1 MNNGSALACHKKAK
15 RGPSHGRRVR
25 FDVPAYVGDFSRCAA
40 YYHNPPAV
48 PLHHPAQ
55 AEWHSITMAYDYVDP
70 FAAHRRAIDLH
81 FECIDCNAQTILDA
95 QCPCLPPHV
104 LDLWCAEDND
114 IGDNKPSDTPEEDLA
129 GYHPFVH
136 LEWQALRPTPASSCQ
151 PETPVARN
159 DAVMVALSP
168 WCSSG
173 ASLTLRTYGYFG
185 RDAGQRDVQL
195 PCDDLPHWKDF
206 IDDAWYDFVRPGG
219 CKVTILQPQPED
231 PGIHLHLI
239 VTMDGTDEVLILLE
253 TSVDSLPSTRTV
265 VECHLPMTGYAIVS
279 KMDQPIHFDMNY
291 HFWQHGAHHYG
302 SEILPTANG
311 QFWTISI
318 LSPTGALHL
327 QQLSARLV
335 PSTPVVPRSSR
346 LWPEPNEDY
355 MRIYRENE
363 AEDFLEEEQ
372 LIVGPVTIFDHDEWI
387 RIANELDQAT
397 GTQITILVYGL
408 KDVGIGMRRLTLT
421 SLNLGVL
428 EEAILGLWPHFDA
441 LAKKVHLVYPQP
453 IQNEGNQIAVI
464 LEFYDLWNPRDEF
477 WKPILHEC
485 LQPELD
491 TIERTACYSPEQVT
505 KEVFPIPHDL
515 CPTANSERELH
526 VWVRGHPLLP
536 YIERAVI
543 EGDLVSIRYMSPR
556 TPIEDWIK
564 RFFPGAD
571 DFKRVMIERTA
582 YHEMTPTTWTFLGEV
597 SPGEPACLDVHHPQ
611 WLRFHDPYFVVQAF
625 LEIVT
630 NRGLRYNNKT
640 IYVTPSRNDKNVTFV
655 FGSPQM
661 NQALVQV
668 GFSAKWDEVWSERF
682 CYAVQGNQTMEAF
695 LRHVNVY
702 NFVVSVFQDG
712 RLLNSDHIHLTNG
725 DSIEIEIQ
733 DDPEDHD
740 ASEDD
745 SDSMSLM
752 QSPSTSTPH
761 SGDVSLTLRGTH
773 GLLHTVQ
780 ISVDQSLY
788 AYLDEHW
795 PFPSHQPTDLAA
807 LHAVSAP
814 PSYVR
819 PESEQIFLVEL
830 SSDRFDQVHPDD
842 VLLLL
847 TVRYFVSGSAWTS
860 DKVKTRVLWGPKKA
874 TREQALQFLR
884 MQWHCRSEATTCELL
899 FNEVVWAIHDTALY
913 NFESGDH
920 LRLNIKS
927 TRDNWCEFT
936 FSEQA
941 DRERRVLESSPSS
954 PPVEQGGPESEEADL
969 SPYTI
974 QNQQLSRSRSRS
986 LLQSTTQIVP
996 KNSQSPG
1003 APFLQCRPNADITD
1017 MMDFDDYI
1025 PYDRQFPNGDH
1036 FSGRVV
1042 APFQWSDHPFF
1053 QAASDHGAVHRDP
1066 HRHLYV
1072 NCRTW
1077 FVTHTGPAVHQHR
1090 DLTIRAQLLIHI
1102 VERVRHLWQD
1112 LLSPTDTLRVYLV
1125 NPTPAVSRH
1134 EEPRV
1139 QILVECNRPT
1149 DSDIRPILMSFQQ
1162 ISVIGLAEHLLWRP
1176 LLSPPALTLD
1186 FLQQAS
1192 LTGCLSHHF
1201 LVPIAARARGW
1212 LQQGQQRHTTPGAY
1226 IPAWYDL
1233 RRPDNANLAQVP
1245 PTDDDDAVQLMQ
1257 MNAQS
1262 LSGKVNGA
1270 PQESVCP
1277 HVNDLWCGQ
1286 SSLVVCPPHQN
1297 DDSKPTV
1304 LSLHHLIPTPPE
1316 IFVPCSPLHFLRS
1329 QLLHTDLGPPGGR
1342 AQVVKW
1348 HSATLQAFEETPD
1361 WQDELPLSYELYTDG
1376 SSAFLDETRQGAAA
1390 VVLIVNTTQGPR
1402 FGGSHSFTV
1411 DAPGTAPLA
1420 EITAM
1425 FGAILWAV
1433 SLAEQH
1439 ATSTPQIELC
1449 FDCALAGKAASGHW
1463 SPKCHS
1469 ELQSIIRS
1477 LCHWIQRRH
1486 GTSTI
1491 SWRHVPSH
1499 TGHPWNE
1506 AADALSWAAVA
1517 AWIPTQ
1523 SLTDI
1528 AANTLLTATHPDLHQ
1543 WLWLL
1548 EDALCGRPGA
1558 PRVDL
1563 QGFHFR
1569 LDQPFALQPSP
1580 DMHPLTLRQQREAPQ
1595 GARTLSMFNLRCG
1608 TANVLTLQSGSLGAR
1623 AEHLAAQ
1630 FHQADLHC
1638 IGLQETRSYV
1648 SGHQLLGHYHVLS
1661 SPAVKGVGG
1670 VQCWIA
1676 QTWHSDPSNIEIK
1689 STDLRILSATSQRMI
1704 VRVQN
1709 PTLKLLFIVAH
1720 APSDGNL
1727 DTYRQFWKSTTGAIP
1742 HCYQSWKQIHLID
1755 ANARIGSVTSHQ
1767 VGSAGA
1773 EEENPAGDIFHQW
1786 LTDQDLLAP
1795 QTFPFHHS
1803 GHHYTWTH
1811 SKGEHKARLDFIL
1824 VNRTLYSEQIKTWVS
1839 DEVDLS
1845 LDRADHECVC
1855 ASIPLA
1861 VGTRTNQPRHLGA
1874 PEIHDDS
1881 IDVPSIN
1888 WSTDVH
1894 SHAAQLQK
1902 WLIATAPP
1910 RAPAVPR
1917 KKHLTDNTWQL
1928 IQLKKYHSKRLK
1940 ACRSTF
1946 DKHIL
1951 LAVFNG
1957 WKHSSQSSSTSS
1969 NANQVAAS
1977 FTSWLKLCDH
1987 SIAFHSALF
1996 RRLSRQTTRQV
2007 RQDDKTFYQQL
2018 AYQHGRIAADE
2029 GLPSLWK
2036 SIRHLL
2042 PKFKK
2047 KQRSNIRC
2055 IGPEPHELRD
2065 HYNSL
2070 EAGYEL
2076 DYASLLRQC
2085 FDRQKEAI
2093 ADAPLQMELSEL
2105 PSRQEIEQ
2113 VGRAQKRGRAPGV
2126 DGIIPEILHQ
2136 AVPWNSDVFTLLFL
2150 KTWVLSAEPVQ
2161 FKGGLMHSIAKKRG
2175 SHTAQGMRGIVL
2187 LDTVGKLYHGLLR
2200 RRLIASIPPLHF
2212 QLGGY
2217 RGQQTLFATQL
2228 LRSYSQLTTSL
2239 RISTATVFIDVKSAF
2254 HCLLREHAFG
2264 IDSTFPRKLID
2275 TLRHEGLNIEALTT
2289 DIHVHAAHFLDQ
2301 VSPGLARATQDA
2313 HQNTWYVL
2321 PHSDMC
2327 FTTTRGSRPG
2337 SPLADI
2343 AFNILMNSLLKD
2355 LMTLIEEHDVH
2366 EGIWDKLCLPSPVV
2380 AWMDDVAFPISTLE
2394 APQLDSALECLLPR
2408 VRDIFEAYGL
2418 RLNLAKGKTEVVCQY
2433 RGAGSPACRE
2443 FRFIERLGTF
2453 RVADLSWMAVSAYEH
2468 LGTMFAQSVTIQ
2480 TELRTRSGKATTA
2493 FREMSRNIF
2502 TNRHIPVATRLQLL
2516 ESLVLPVL
2524 LHGCGNW
2531 PLLAERQFR
2540 KLNHQ
2545 ILKWQRTIANDGF
2558 WSEDQTSD
2566 WEFQSRWKLVP
2577 LALRLAK
2584 HRILYAFKLFSNA
2597 PSLVLDYITAEDSR
2611 CAGSWMTALRRSI
2624 NWLNPRW
2631 RPTPRGAP
2639 PTDPPE
2645 DICTTADTLKWLQ
2658 EHCQDGAKRM
2668 RQAIHRFLQEEHMME
2683 MIHAGHRR
2691 LLDYCATFVSLV
2703 EPSPALTASAGHA
2716 HFPCGLCPKVF
2727 SSVQARQGHHWKFHG
2742 HFSEER
2748 KFVHTAVCSACG
2760 QCFWTAQRMQQHL
2773 RYSRKFGQQGCLAQL
2788 KAYFEPLS
2796 APSEIEIPQPLQG
2809 YHRLPKCLTAGPHT
2823 KPDYPVWKRRVLSQL
2838 QQWRRDWEDHG
2849 LTLFPDQQH
2858 HQRVQQ
2864 SLDTATLA
2872 WCASLP
2878 SHYTF
2883 EGTDGDLE
2891 DQWALIL
2898 QPWLHQQEKQTLWA
2912 LVEWGSA
2919 NLYALQDQLEH
2930 EEVKQA
2936 LEATFLSIVE
2946 LLPIWSLLGRRQQL
2960 QHWLQH
2966 EPQTDLGNAPE
2977 PVQDSRVVR
2986 PLEPIPNSLQ
2996 QQTEILA
3003 PQLGRILRDTPAV
3016 RRGVPIVL
3024 EPDGAKCIYVLHLF
3038 SGRRREYDC
3047 HHWAQQLGERLFPSF
3062 KIRLFSV
3069 DTAINEEMGNLAK
3082 SANFELVL
3090 KLAQKGL
3097 FALCISGPPCETW
3110 SAARH
3115 LEIEGA
3121 KYAPRPLRSNVRP
3134 WGLSGLS
3141 MRELHQLEMGSHL
3154 MLNNLL
3160 LETTVV
3166 LAGGGAIMV
3175 HPAPHQCEDYV
3186 SIWRVAL
3193 HSQVSM
3199 QLFCAQQLVIEQ
3211 WKYGAAGVKPTTL
3224 RYANLGRSMASILH
3238 GATVAGLTRPKVL
3251 LAGLDASNKFK
3262 TAAAKEYPSG
3272 LCKALLLTGLTG
3284 LQSRRSEGFQEAQFS
3299 QLGER
3304 ERKWLHDMSVLGACV
3319 DAQSTF
3325 LPDYQPASG

>member
-1 MNNGSALACHKKAK
+1 M
-15 RGPSHGRRVR
+15 
-25 FDVPAYVGDFSRCAA
+25 
-40 YYHNPPAV
+40 
-48 PLHHPAQ
+48 
-55 AEWHSITMAYDYVDP
+55 
-70 FAAHRRAIDLH
+70 
-81 FECIDCNAQTILDA
+81 
-95 QCPCLPPHV
+95 
-104 LDLWCAEDND
+104 ED
-114 IGDNKPSDTPEEDLA
+114 
-129 GYHPFVH
+129 
-136 LEWQALRPTPASSCQ
+136 
-151 PETPVARN
+151 
-159 DAVMVALSP
+159 
-168 WCSSG
+168 
-173 ASLTLRTYGYFG
+173 
-185 RDAGQRDVQL
+185 
-195 PCDDLPHWKDF
+195 
-206 IDDAWYDFVRPGG
+206 DFVPPPPNLGPL
-219 CKVTILQPQPED
+219 TF
-231 PGIHLHLI
+231 H
-239 VTMDGTDEVLILLE
+239 DE
-253 TSVDSLPSTRTV
+253 
-265 VECHLPMTGYAIVS
+265 
-279 KMDQPIHFDMNY
+279 N
-291 HFWQHGAHHYG
+291 
-302 SEILPTANG
+302 
-311 QFWTISI
+311 
-318 LSPTGALHL
+318 
-327 QQLSARLV
+327 
-335 PSTPVVPRSSR
+335 
-346 LWPEPNEDY
+346 
-355 MRIYRENE
+355 
-363 AEDFLEEEQ
+363 
-372 LIVGPVTIFDHDEWI
+372 EWI
-387 RIANELDQAT
+387 RLAIDREQFEDTHIDLT
-397 GTQITILVYGL
+397 VHGL
-408 KDVGIGMRRLTLT
+408 YETDVGLRRTRTPTL
-421 SLNLGVL
+421 SLVAVESALQ
-428 EEAILGLWPHFDA
+428 GLWPHLDH
-441 LAKKVHLVYPQP
+441 LAKKAHIVQPQP
-453 IQNEGNQIAVI
+453 SHTTSSNLFVI
-464 LEFYDLWNPRDEF
+464 LEFYDLWNPRDF
-477 WKPILHEC
+477 APPVLHEC

-491 TIERTACYSPEQVT
+491 TISRTAWYSNQFTT
-505 KEVFPIPHDL
+505 KEDFPLDREH
-515 CPTANSERELH
+515 CPVENEEEAINLH
-526 VWVRGHPLLP
+526 VWLRGKPLFP
-536 YIERAVI
+536 YQTYAVQA
-543 EGDLVSIRYMSPR
+543 GDLVTIRAIK
-556 TPIEDWIK
+556 TADAIEDWVQ
-564 RFFPGAD
+564 RFFPAAM
-571 DFKRVMIERTA
+571 DFKQQSIAATA
-582 YHEMTPTTWTFLGEV
+582 FDEVSVSTWTFIGATP
-597 SPGEPACLDVHHPQ
+597 PGSPACIDRYQPA
-611 WLRFHDPYFVVQAF
+611 WLRFTDPYFIVQTF
-625 LEIVT
+625 LEIAT
-630 NRGLRYNNKT
+630 IRNFDYRGQAIHAVRP
-640 IYVTPSRNDKNVTFV
+640 IQGRNMTFLYGPV
-655 FGSPQM
+655 LPNHS
-661 NQALVQV
+661 LVHTV
-668 GFSAKWDEVWSERF
+668 YSAKWDNDWVEQF
-682 CYAVQGNQTMEAF
+682 CYQVPSTLNLRDFVRSVRLEEDTLAVLHNK
-695 LRHVNVY
+695 
-702 NFVVSVFQDG
+702 
-712 RLLNSDHIHLTNG
+712 RLVQEESLHLSNG
-725 DSIEIEIQ
+725 DSLEIEIEGQ
-733 DDPEDHD
+733 SDEESDNGTFNGPE
-740 ASEDD
+740 
-745 SDSMSLM
+745 DSMSLM

-761 SGDVSLTLRGTH
+761 SGDVTLTLRGTH

-954 PPVEQGGPESEEADL
+954 PPVEQEGPESEEADL

-974 QNQQLSRSRSRS
+974 QNQQRSRSRSRS
-986 LLQSTTQIVP
+986 LLQSATQIVP
-996 KNSQSPG
+996 KNSRSPG

-1066 HRHLYV
+1066 HHHLYV

-1233 RRPDNANLAQVP
+1233 RRPDNANLAHVP

-1262 LSGKVNGA
+1262 LSGKVKGA

-1277 HVNDLWCGQ
+1277 HVNDLCCGQ
-1286 SSLVVCPPHQN
+1286 SSLVVRPSHQD
-1297 DDSKPTV
+1297 DDSRPTV

-1361 WQDELPLSYELYTDG
+1361 WQDELPISYELYTDG

-1449 FDCALAGKAASGHW
+1449 FDCALAGKAASGQW

-1580 DMHPLTLRQQREAPQ
+1580 DMHPLILRQQREAPQ

-1839 DEVDLS
+1839 DDIDLS

-1855 ASIPLA
+1855 ASILLT
-1861 VGTRTNQPRHLGA
+1861 VGTRTNRPRHLEA
-1874 PEIHDDS
+1874 PETHDDS

-2036 SIRHLL
+2036 SIRYLL

-2313 HQNTWYVL
+2313 HQNTWY
-2321 PHSDMC
+2321 
-2327 FTTTRGSRPG
+2327 
-2337 SPLADI
+2337 
-2343 AFNILMNSLLKD
+2343 
-2355 LMTLIEEHDVH
+2355 
-2366 EGIWDKLCLPSPVV
+2366 
-2380 AWMDDVAFPISTLE
+2380 
-2394 APQLDSALECLLPR
+2394 
-2408 VRDIFEAYGL
+2408 
-2418 RLNLAKGKTEVVCQY
+2418 
-2433 RGAGSPACRE
+2433 
-2443 FRFIERLGTF
+2443 
-2453 RVADLSWMAVSAYEH
+2453 
-2468 LGTMFAQSVTIQ
+2468 
-2480 TELRTRSGKATTA
+2480 
-2493 FREMSRNIF
+2493 MSF
-2502 TNRHIPVATRLQLL
+2502 HI
-2516 ESLVLPVL
+2516 
-2524 LHGCGNW
+2524 
-2531 PLLAERQFR
+2531 
-2540 KLNHQ
+2540 
-2545 ILKWQRTIANDGF
+2545 
-2558 WSEDQTSD
+2558 
-2566 WEFQSRWKLVP
+2566 
-2577 LALRLAK
+2577 
-2584 HRILYAFKLFSNA
+2584 RI
-2597 PSLVLDYITAEDSR
+2597 
-2611 CAGSWMTALRRSI
+2611 
-2624 NWLNPRW
+2624 
-2631 RPTPRGAP
+2631 
-2639 PTDPPE
+2639 
-2645 DICTTADTLKWLQ
+2645 
-2658 EHCQDGAKRM
+2658 
-2668 RQAIHRFLQEEHMME
+2668 
-2683 MIHAGHRR
+2683 
-2691 LLDYCATFVSLV
+2691 
-2703 EPSPALTASAGHA
+2703 
-2716 HFPCGLCPKVF
+2716 
-2727 SSVQARQGHHWKFHG
+2727 
-2742 HFSEER
+2742 
-2748 KFVHTAVCSACG
+2748 
-2760 QCFWTAQRMQQHL
+2760 
-2773 RYSRKFGQQGCLAQL
+2773 
-2788 KAYFEPLS
+2788 
-2796 APSEIEIPQPLQG
+2796 
-2809 YHRLPKCLTAGPHT
+2809 
-2823 KPDYPVWKRRVLSQL
+2823 
-2838 QQWRRDWEDHG
+2838 
-2849 LTLFPDQQH
+2849 
-2858 HQRVQQ
+2858 
-2864 SLDTATLA
+2864 
-2872 WCASLP
+2872 CASLP
-2878 SHYTF
+2878 P
-2883 EGTDGDLE
+2883 E
-2891 DQWALIL
+2891 
-2898 QPWLHQQEKQTLWA
+2898 A
-2912 LVEWGSA
+2912 LV
-2919 NLYALQDQLEH
+2919 
-2930 EEVKQA
+2930 
-2936 LEATFLSIVE
+2936 
-2946 LLPIWSLLGRRQQL
+2946 
-2960 QHWLQH
+2960 
-2966 EPQTDLGNAPE
+2966 
-2977 PVQDSRVVR
+2977 
-2986 PLEPIPNSLQ
+2986 
-2996 QQTEILA
+2996 LA
-3003 PQLGRILRDTPAV
+3003 
-3016 RRGVPIVL
+3016 
-3024 EPDGAKCIYVLHLF
+3024 HL
-3038 SGRRREYDC
+3038 
-3047 HHWAQQLGERLFPSF
+3047 
-3062 KIRLFSV
+3062 
-3069 DTAINEEMGNLAK
+3069 
-3082 SANFELVL
+3082 
-3090 KLAQKGL
+3090 
-3097 FALCISGPPCETW
+3097 
-3110 SAARH
+3110 
-3115 LEIEGA
+3115 
-3121 KYAPRPLRSNVRP
+3121 
-3134 WGLSGLS
+3134 
-3141 MRELHQLEMGSHL
+3141 
-3154 MLNNLL
+3154 
-3160 LETTVV
+3160 
-3166 LAGGGAIMV
+3166 
-3175 HPAPHQCEDYV
+3175 
-3186 SIWRVAL
+3186 
-3193 HSQVSM
+3193 
-3199 QLFCAQQLVIEQ
+3199 
-3211 WKYGAAGVKPTTL
+3211 
-3224 RYANLGRSMASILH
+3224 
-3238 GATVAGLTRPKVL
+3238 
-3251 LAGLDASNKFK
+3251 
-3262 TAAAKEYPSG
+3262 
-3272 LCKALLLTGLTG
+3272 
-3284 LQSRRSEGFQEAQFS
+3284 
-3299 QLGER
+3299 
-3304 ERKWLHDMSVLGACV
+3304 
-3319 DAQSTF
+3319 
-3325 LPDYQPASG
+3325 